1 VLFLPPHVL
10 TYSTYIWNK
19 QTQINLKIYW
29 LLTEVLTKMENR
41 EIVMLGIS
49 IETKE
54 LCCRDL
60 NDCLLYRIYLYVLDN
75 TAILSECS
83 PFREG
88 GVINKWLL
96 RFNVKFIPFIC
107 VFACVEW
114 VAPNSWKEIE
124 MMHEFL
130 YRRFEKK
137 NVLITNK
144 TAQEKLKY

>member
-1 VLFLPPHVL
+1 MLFLPPHVL

-54 LCCRDL
+54 LCCR
-60 NDCLLYRIYLYVLDN
+60 NSKDCLLYRIYLYVLDN

-88 GVINKWLL
+88 GLQINDCK